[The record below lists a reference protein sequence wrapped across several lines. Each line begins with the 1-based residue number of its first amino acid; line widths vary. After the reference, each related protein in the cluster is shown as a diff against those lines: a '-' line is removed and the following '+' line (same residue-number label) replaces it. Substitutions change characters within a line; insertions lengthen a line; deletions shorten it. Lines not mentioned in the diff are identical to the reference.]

1 MQQEN
6 HEQRRQYYRLR
17 YPRNDRPVITLM
29 DKKYHVCEISEQGL
43 RIVFLSQNPVA
54 IGLTVSGKISFHD
67 SETLS
72 IEGEILRQD
81 DLEVIIKLTKGVSF
95 KRMTVEQL
103 YLRKKYPKVYA
114 RKKRVANS

>member
-1 MQQEN
+1 MPQEN
-6 HEQRRQYYRLR
+6 HEQRRQFYRLR

-43 RIVFLSQNPVA
+43 RIVFLSHTPVA
-54 IGLTVSGKISFHD
+54 IGLTVSGNITFHD
-67 SETLS
+67 NEKIL
-72 IEGEILRQD
+72 IEGDILRQD
-81 DLEVIIKLTKGVSF
+81 DLEVIIKLSKGVSF

-114 RKKRVANS
+114 RKKKATKS